1 MYNSE
6 INGKKK
12 EIEIDLSKSIDTKRL
27 SEKQKELFYKLAKK
41 SNNLNFI

>member
-27 SEKQKELFYKLAKK
+27 SEK
-41 SNNLNFI
+41 